1 MEHQRGVGTLIL
13 ELGLAYSSL
22 STAWDG
28 DALPCIMA
36 RTRASAVGRR
46 RSNALAFSSCVIVA
60 RGAPAKAKARAKSS
74 KSTRRKDAMGIS
86 IPSCPTRKASAKKM
100 RRRRSALSVLGL
112 LLHAHTHTHAY
123 NPYLD
128 RLHQAAG
135 DHSTSAIQPTRNPD
149 ELLSSIDNVLL
160 QSKLLLE
167 KSEIVKRI
175 DADHARDAA
184 ACSSLSAEVHPS
196 TPNRIDYEWI
206 HVQREGK
213 QYPIAIR
220 TMGTNPLLDAASIQQ
235 IRSAAERQWNDPS
248 SSGGTSRFTYQR
260 KGNYEAHLDDLA
272 REDLSIQAIADKLLL
287 SKVYPLIRD
296 AFDSLVVDNMNSLQ
310 FCVYDSL
317 IIRYNAT
324 EASSGLDP
332 DIVVGAGQPL
342 HRDLGL
348 ISVNI
353 MLNSNDDFSGGGT
366 AFENQFS
373 DDDVD
378 SQAPLKPVGPGHALS
393 HLSSERHA
401 GASTMEGVRDIL
413 VMFITA
419 TNGGPLMRPSAPAL
433 ERCARLKAT
442 ARGESSRFENALD
455 AALCRA
461 IYQRLAIDA
470 VRGDGEAWH
479 FLGMALRDF
488 PLGQTPD
495 DASVVEQLSLD
506 CLLHAEELTP
516 CDARLYN
523 NLGLLLGQ
531 VYMKRKNQV
540 FFDQARQCY
549 EKSALLHRNSQVA
562 GCDIQNEFDASILNY
577 GLFLAN
583 LDRFREAADVLA
595 SASDVNDFVKTKG
608 GASHAL
614 TDSEASHLRILQDA
628 DALRLFCETKC

>member
-1 MEHQRGVGTLIL
+1 M
-13 ELGLAYSSL
+13 
-22 STAWDG
+22 
-28 DALPCIMA
+28 
-36 RTRASAVGRR
+36 
-46 RSNALAFSSCVIVA
+46 
-60 RGAPAKAKARAKSS
+60 
-74 KSTRRKDAMGIS
+74 
-86 IPSCPTRKASAKKM
+86 M
-100 RRRRSALSVLGL
+100 RRRCSALSVLGL
-112 LLHAHTHTHAY
+112 LLHAHPYPPTHAY

-128 RLHQAAG
+128 RLHQAG
-135 DHSTSAIQPTRNPD
+135 DHSTSAIHVQPTRNPD
-149 ELLSSIDNVLL
+149 QLLSSIDHVLL

-184 ACSSLSAEVHPS
+184 ACSSLSAEVDPS

-213 QYPIAIR
+213 QHPIAIR
-220 TMGTNPLLDAASIQQ
+220 TTGTNPLLDATSIQQ
-235 IRSAAERQWNDPS
+235 IRSAAERQWKDPS
-248 SSGGTSRFTYQR
+248 SSSGTSRFTYQR
-260 KGNYEAHLDDLA
+260 KGNHEAHLDDLA
-272 REDLSIQAIADKLLL
+272 REDSSIQTIADKLLL
-287 SKVYPLIRD
+287 SKVYPLIRN
-296 AFDSLVVDNMNSLQ
+296 AFDSLVVDNMNSLR

-324 EASSGLDP
+324 EARSGMDP
-332 DIVVGAGQPL
+332 DIIVGAGQPL

-353 MLNSNDDFSGGGT
+353 MLNSNDDFRGGGT

-373 DDDVD
+373 DDVG

-419 TNGGPLMRPSAPAL
+419 TNGGPLMRSSAPAL

-442 ARGESSRFENALD
+442 ARGESSRFENAMD

-461 IYQRLAIDA
+461 MYQRLAVDA
-470 VRGDGEAWH
+470 FRGDGEAWH
-479 FLGMALRDF
+479 YLGMALRDF
-488 PLGQTPD
+488 HLAPTSD
-495 DASVVEQLSLD
+495 DVSVVEQLSLD
-506 CLLHAEELTP
+506 CLLHAAELTP

-531 VYMKRKNQV
+531 LHMKRKHQV
-540 FFDQARQCY
+540 CFDQARQCY
-549 EKSALLHRNSQVA
+549 EKSALLHRNSMLA
-562 GCDIQNEFDASILNY
+562 GCDIQNEFDSSILNY

-583 LDRFREAADVLA
+583 LDRFREAVDVLA

-608 GASHAL
+608 GPSHVL
-614 TDSEASHLRILQDA
+614 TDSEACHLRILQDA
-628 DALRLFCETKC
+628 DGLRKFCEAKS